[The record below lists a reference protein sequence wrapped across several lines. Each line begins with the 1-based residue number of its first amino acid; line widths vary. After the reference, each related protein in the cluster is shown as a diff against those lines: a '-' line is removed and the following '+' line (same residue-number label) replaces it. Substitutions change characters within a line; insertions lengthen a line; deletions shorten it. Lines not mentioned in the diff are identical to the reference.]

1 MNGMSR
7 ANELNGTEIKQITI
21 ARIMSAV
28 ALAREKHP
36 HFTDTPEQAVAIAAE
51 EFGEWA
57 KDVKERRALRA
68 QEEALDL
75 IAVLVR
81 FLEND

>member
-1 MNGMSR
+1 MTGK
-7 ANELNGTEIKQITI
+7 ETKQITI

-28 ALAREKHP
+28 ERAREKHP
-36 HFTDTPEQAVAIAAE
+36 NFVNTPEQAVAIAAE

-57 KDVKERRALRA
+57 KEINDNRPLLA

-81 FLEND
+81 YLENN

>member
-57 KDVKERRALRA
+57 KDVNERRALRA

>member
-1 MNGMSR
+1 MNGL
-7 ANELNGTEIKQITI
+7 ETKQITI

-28 ALAREKHP
+28 ARAREKHP
-36 HFTDTPEQAVAIAAE
+36 YFAGTPEQAVAIAAE

-57 KDVKERRALRA
+57 KEVNERRGLRA